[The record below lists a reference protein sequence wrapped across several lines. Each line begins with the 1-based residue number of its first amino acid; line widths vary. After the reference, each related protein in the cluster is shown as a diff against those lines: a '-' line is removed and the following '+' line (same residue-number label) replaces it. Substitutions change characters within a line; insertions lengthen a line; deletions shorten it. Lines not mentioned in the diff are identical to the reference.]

1 MRTSLRLSARRLT
14 AGRSLA
20 RPNALARLLAA
31 AALAVPLLVPLG
43 ASAQWKDL
51 QVLPPTTT
59 KDALKATMK
68 LQAKA
73 LGKDCDFCH
82 NMPDAAADHPMK
94 KKAREMMKMVQAIN
108 KDYPAAEKH
117 VTCWTCHRGAVHP
130 ENQAPAKK

>member
-1 MRTSLRLSARRLT
+1 MRTPPCSP
-14 AGRSLA
+14 A
-20 RPNALARLLAA
+20 RPDALAKALARLLAA
-31 AALAVPLLVPLG
+31 AALAVPLL

-51 QVLPPTTT
+51 QVLPPSTT

-73 LGKDCDFCH
+73 MGKDCDFCH

-130 ENQAPAKK
+130 EHQAPVKK

>member
-1 MRTSLRLSARRLT
+1 MRTRLSAC
-14 AGRSLA
+14 SQ
-20 RPNALARLLAA
+20 PARLPLVGAKALGRLLVA
-31 AALAVPLLVPLG
+31 AALAVPLSVPLL

-51 QVLPPTTT
+51 QVLPPTTP
-59 KDALKATMK
+59 KDVLKATMK

-130 ENQAPAKK
+130 ENQAGAKK